1 MNNFLMSVGCT
12 RLRWRDP
19 APEKAQA
26 AASKQPEKA
35 TEVQL
40 MEMAFRM
47 GERAGSQSTASAS
60 LAPLPAPPPR
70 PQFPL
75 LALEDAPRQPRH
87 QDFRTVNAV

>member
-19 APEKAQA
+19 VPEKAEA
-26 AASKQPEKA
+26 ASSKQPEKA
-35 TEVQL
+35 TEVPL

-70 PQFPL
+70 PKFPL
-75 LALEDAPRQPRH
+75 LALEDAPRQPGD